1 MYTIT
6 IHERKVVVYG
16 DFLPNLLQS
25 YQEVLAVK
33 AQPVFNNI
41 PLHVHM
47 AMWLK
52 FWDGLPNL
60 LSEIWSYSHTHI
72 LWRNSGRPKR
82 EKQRKS
88 NKHLYNETTPWPSFK
103 KKKKQLNRPL
113 SLHVIISALHIDF
126 CGGIRS
132 VNLFIT
138 WGAGTPRAFWIS
150 YHAISLRLHFRSLP
164 SWNRQSTVRRT
175 FGLVTCLLLSA
186 TTWLGLK
193 VWCNTTRIVGF
204 STVNKSHKHDE
215 TQKEGSGWYT
225 VTEKRIGI

>member
-1 MYTIT
+1 MGEGEENPALWLELLFFIVQLALMYTIT

-60 LSEIWSYSHTHI
+60 WSEIWSYSHTHI

-88 NKHLYNETTPWPSFK
+88 NKHLYNEITPWPSFK
-103 KKKKQLNRPL
+103 KKTTES
-113 SLHVIISALHIDF
+113 SLITSCYNISSPHWFL
-126 CGGIRS
+126 
-132 VNLFIT
+132 
-138 WGAGTPRAFWIS
+138 W
-150 YHAISLRLHFRSLP
+150 
-164 SWNRQSTVRRT
+164 
-175 FGLVTCLLLSA
+175 
-186 TTWLGLK
+186 
-193 VWCNTTRIVGF
+193 
-204 STVNKSHKHDE
+204 
-215 TQKEGSGWYT
+215 WY
-225 VTEKRIGI
+225 